1 MELYDDIHEAVSD
14 FAGYQRR
21 FTKIRESFE
30 EFFANL
36 NPDTLQI
43 AGMSVELNASAGTC
57 EINAFQ
63 RKFFA
68 TLSPLII
75 DKELIGHVEFGETIG
90 QKKTAIERF
99 LINSKFVMTLARKP
113 LIPTSDF
120 SSLQTLYI
128 LNLVRQGLSK
138 PVILAE

>member
-1 MELYDDIHEAVSD
+1 MELYNDIHDAVSD
-14 FAGYQRR
+14 FVGYQRR

-43 AGMSVELNASAGTC
+43 AGMSVEIDALAGIC

-68 TLSPLII
+68 KLSPLVI
-75 DKELIGHVEFGETIG
+75 DKEIIGHVEFGETIG
-90 QKKTAIERF
+90 QKRTAIERF
-99 LINSKFVMTLARKP
+99 LINPKFVMTLARKP
-113 LIPTSDF
+113 LIPISDF
-120 SSLQTLYI
+120 TNVQTLYI